1 MKTKRT
7 RQPTRVSE
15 AAMAVVDW
23 EERLKTAA
31 RGFSKNENDDTLSE
45 LRVAGYGFGHWQ
57 RELAK
62 AKKREGLS

>member
-7 RQPTRVSE
+7 RQPIRASE

-23 EERLKTAA
+23 EERLKVAA
-31 RGFSKNENDDTLSE
+31 RGFTNGENDETLRE

-57 RELAK
+57 RELEK
-62 AKKREGLS
+62 AKKREAGK